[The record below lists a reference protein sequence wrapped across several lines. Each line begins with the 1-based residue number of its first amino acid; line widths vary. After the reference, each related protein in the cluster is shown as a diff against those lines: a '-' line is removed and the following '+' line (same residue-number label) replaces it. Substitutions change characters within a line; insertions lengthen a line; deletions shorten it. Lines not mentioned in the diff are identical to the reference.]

1 MSNSTEVVA
10 PSGTGTRPVLTVASI
25 EVQWDADGD
34 VGRTL
39 PQSALSRVQGAVRA
53 EDRVCPVTA
62 NRLVVEFGP
71 VANSV
76 PPQVLGYRL
85 AQALGRD
92 LPSDTRSTSLAVS
105 VGMATPAG
113 YSRAADVT
121 RRALAASS
129 AGSSQLTR
137 RPFAGTQ
144 PSNALITVD
153 GFVVRPISPT
163 VPHRTAVH
171 RRSVYRYRVGRST
184 TVLSALVP
192 TRAATDRS
200 PVGDLNGHGTGVDP
214 TTVLVVDPAAD
225 RPDEPGFATITA
237 ASMAE
242 RLGCR
247 SAAVTA
253 SLDGVPP
260 LAIDGFALDLVV
272 LVLEGGWSGL
282 SSTWSTGAWGIP
294 ASLTA
299 IYRAAGLPVLAVSAG
314 AGAGAVASCVAQGAL
329 ALFGLEHLPEALES
343 LAIQSGDDQAP
354 GPEVPF
360 PPHFKALVNLTASE
374 RRILYFLTE
383 GWAAQDIADQLV
395 VSLTTVRSH
404 IRSTLRKLG
413 VRSQLAAVAIANSR
427 DFDHALS
434 GDAS

>member
-1 MSNSTEVVA
+1 
-10 PSGTGTRPVLTVASI
+10 
-25 EVQWDADGD
+25 
-34 VGRTL
+34 
-39 PQSALSRVQGAVRA
+39 
-53 EDRVCPVTA
+53 
-62 NRLVVEFGP
+62 
-71 VANSV
+71 
-76 PPQVLGYRL
+76 
-85 AQALGRD
+85 
-92 LPSDTRSTSLAVS
+92 
-105 VGMATPAG
+105 MATPEGRPNA
-113 YSRAADVT
+113 SDVT

-137 RPFAGTQ
+137 RPFAGTE

-153 GFVVRPISPT
+153 GLVGRSMSPT
-163 VPHRTAVH
+163 PSSRAAVH
-171 RRSVYRYRVGRST
+171 RRSVYRYRVGRAT

-192 TRAATDRS
+192 A
-200 PVGDLNGHGTGVDP
+200 GGVDDGP
-214 TTVLVVDPAAD
+214 WDAARNGRDTGADLTVLVIDPAAD

-242 RLGCR
+242 HLGCR

-253 SLDGVPP
+253 SLNGDPA

-272 LVLEGGWSGL
+272 LVLEGGWSGP
-282 SSTWSTGAWGIP
+282 SSAWSTGAWGIP

-314 AGAGAVASCVAQGAL
+314 AGAGAVASCAAQGAL
-329 ALFGLEHLPEALES
+329 AIFGLEYLPEALQS
-343 LAIQSGDDQAP
+343 LALQSGDELAP
-354 GPEVPF
+354 GPDVPF
-360 PPHFKALVNLTASE
+360 PPHFRALVNLTASE
-374 RRILYFLTE
+374 RRILYFMTE

-427 DFDHALS
+427 DLDHALS

>member
-10 PSGTGTRPVLTVASI
+10 PPETGTRPVLTVASI
-25 EVQWDADGD
+25 EMRWDSDGD
-34 VGRTL
+34 GGSTL
-39 PQSALSRVQGAVRA
+39 LQSALSRVQGAVRA

-92 LPSDTRSTSLAVS
+92 LPSHTRSSSLAVS
-105 VGMATPAG
+105 VGMATPEGHPHA
-113 YSRAADVT
+113 SDVT

-137 RPFAGTQ
+137 RPFAGTE

-153 GFVVRPISPT
+153 GIVGRSMSPAASS
-163 VPHRTAVH
+163 RAAVH
-171 RRSVYRYRVGRST
+171 RRSVYRYRVGRAT
-184 TVLSALVP
+184 TVLYPLVP
-192 TRAATDRS
+192 AGGVDHGARGSSRNGHDTRA
-200 PVGDLNGHGTGVDP
+200 DL
-214 TTVLVVDPAAD
+214 TVLVIDPAAD
-225 RPDEPGFATITA
+225 RPDEPGFATMTA
-237 ASMAE
+237 ASVAE

-253 SLDGVPP
+253 SLDGDPA

-272 LVLEGGWSGL
+272 LVLEGGWSGP
-282 SSTWSTGAWGIP
+282 SSTWPTGAWGIP

-314 AGAGAVASCVAQGAL
+314 AGAGAVASCAAQGAL
-329 ALFGLEHLPEALES
+329 ALFGLEQLPEALEA
-343 LAIQSGDDQAP
+343 LALQAGDEMAT
-354 GPEVPF
+354 GPEVAL

-374 RRILYFLTE
+374 RRILYFMTE

-427 DFDHALS
+427 DLDHALS
-434 GDAS
+434 SDAS